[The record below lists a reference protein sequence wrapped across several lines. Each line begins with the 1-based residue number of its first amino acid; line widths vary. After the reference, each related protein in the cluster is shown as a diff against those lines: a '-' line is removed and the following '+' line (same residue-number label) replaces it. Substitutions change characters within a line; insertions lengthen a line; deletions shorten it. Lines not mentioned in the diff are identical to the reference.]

1 MQSRLESFDIEDL
14 RNIARLNGLTRY
26 SYKELLTDLLLA
38 NLDSRELRELVEG
51 QEYYQRNFREYL
63 GMLSREHLL
72 EEARQR
78 SIRVNS
84 RMNKNQ
90 LIEAI
95 LGYRVNRA
103 LRERGSVPN
112 LNEPIARPRKTKPRP
127 RKTKAPRTS
136 PRRNTRSKKELN
148 KFTVKELKAL
158 AKERGL
164 KGYSRLNKAGL
175 VNLLSKR

>member
-14 RNIARLNGLTRY
+14 RNMARLNGLTRH
-26 SYKELLTDLLLA
+26 SHKELLTDLLLA

-51 QEYYQRNFREYL
+51 QEEHQRDFREYL
-63 GMLSREHLL
+63 SMLSHEHLL
-72 EEARQR
+72 EEASKRG
-78 SIRVNS
+78 IRVNS

-95 LGYRVNRA
+95 LGFRVNRR
-103 LRERGSVPN
+103 LRERRLVPN
-112 LNEPIARPRKTKPRP
+112 LNEPIATRPRKTKVQPRG
-127 RKTKAPRTS
+127 TRT
-136 PRRNTRSKKELN
+136 RRNTRSKKELN

>member
-26 SYKELLTDLLLA
+26 SYKELLTDLLLV
-38 NLDSRELRELVEG
+38 NLSPRELRDLVEG
-51 QEYYQRNFREYL
+51 QEDHQRDFREYL
-63 GMLSREHLL
+63 SMLPREHLL
-72 EEARQR
+72 DEARQR
-78 SIRVNS
+78 GIRAYS

-103 LRERGSVPN
+103 LRERGLVPN
-112 LNEPIARPRKTKPRP
+112 LSGTVARPRKTK
-127 RKTKAPRTS
+127 AVRTS